1 MKKVLPKE
9 ISKATMV
16 DKVEMQLTSDIDVAL
31 EEMQRGETITLSEF
45 RKMFLKWRDIQ

>member
-16 DKVEMQLTSDIDVAL
+16 DKVEMQLTSDIDVA
-31 EEMQRGETITLSEF
+31 
-45 RKMFLKWRDIQ
+45 